1 MAEYLNYM
9 NESNIAYIEALYED
23 FQNDPESVGESW
35 RYFFQGYEF
44 TKKNKMLGLT
54 KDQKDNAKVEALIN
68 RYRQIGHLYAHI
80 NPLEAP
86 TGRLFDEERE
96 SLEGVVGSDMFS
108 PSDFTEDPLSLDEIV
123 RKLEKTYCHHIGSD
137 ISGLPDSEQAMW
149 FQKKMEA
156 CDNTPKLSPEEKKR
170 VHQKLSEA
178 EGFEKFLQA
187 RYLGQKRFSLEGLE
201 SLIPLLDSLLSE
213 STKLGAEEACLAM
226 AHRGRLNVLRNI
238 MGKSDL
244 ELLSEFEGTEFNPF
258 DIDGD
263 VKYHKGYAN
272 EVTCFSGKKV
282 RLYLCPNPSH
292 LEAVNP
298 VLEGF
303 TRSRQ
308 ENTGGEKKVLPI
320 LIHGDAAF
328 AGQGIVL
335 ETLNLSRLKGYS
347 TGGTVHIIT
356 NNMIGFTTNPEDSRS
371 CQYSSDVAKAIRAPV
386 LHVNSQDPE
395 AVIWAAHLACA
406 FREKFHQDIVVD
418 LIGYRKYG
426 HNETDEPSFTQPLL
440 YAALKKHPTTLS
452 LYRSQLVEEGV
463 VSKEEATS
471 CDTEVKDGLQ
481 KSYEKLRKAPEG
493 KPLKVPEAK
502 VPKELQHVLAY
513 KKIQRKQAITPIKTH
528 ISDKKL
534 KELASILTTVPESFS
549 PHPKI
554 TKILEARAKMTKKE
568 GFIDWAFAE
577 LLALASLADG
587 GYSIRL
593 SGQDSKRGT
602 FSSRHAVWFDYKT
615 GEAFEPLQSFKNNF
629 SHVINSP
636 LSEAGCLGFEFGYSV
651 ACERSLVLW
660 EAQFGDFVNGAQ
672 IILDQFLVASEA
684 KWKQVTDLVLL
695 LPHGHEGMGP
705 EHSSARPERFLQAAG
720 NLNIQVCYPTTPS
733 QYFHLLRRQ
742 KLRSFKKPLIIMS
755 PKSLLRHP
763 KVISSPKALT
773 SGTFEPLLVT
783 EPASKKKKEPF
794 AILCTGKIYYDLL
807 QHKEENKLKT
817 DPALIRFEQLYPFP
831 REQLEAYLK
840 KNKHIKEL
848 RWVQEE
854 PQNMGAWN
862 FISFK
867 VELCAEKHD
876 LFYVGR
882 KHSGST
888 AEGTSKAHQIE
899 QKRIVKEAFA

>member
-1 MAEYLNYM
+1 MSDYLSYM
-9 NESNIAYIEALYED
+9 NESNIAYIEGLYED
-23 FQNDPESVGESW
+23 FQADPDSVGETW

-44 TKKNKMLGLT
+44 TKKNKILGLT

-68 RYRQIGHLYAHI
+68 KYRQVGHLYADI
-80 NPLEAP
+80 NPLSAQ
-86 TGRLFDEERE
+86 TDKLFEQEHAN
-96 SLEGVVGSDMFS
+96 LEGIDGSDVFN
-108 PSDFTEDPLSLDEIV
+108 PSDFTEDPLSLDGIV

-149 FQKKMEA
+149 FQKKMES
-156 CDNTPKLSPEEKKR
+156 CENTPRLSLEEKKR
-170 VHQKLSEA
+170 VHQKISDA
-178 EGFEKFLQA
+178 EGFERFLQA

-213 STKLGAEEACLAM
+213 SSNLGAEEVCLAM

-244 ELLSEFEGTEFNPF
+244 ELLSEFEGTEFNPY

-272 EVTCFSGKKV
+272 EITCFNGKKLRV
-282 RLYLCPNPSH
+282 YLSPNPSH

-303 TRSRQ
+303 AKSRQ
-308 ENTGGEKKVLPI
+308 ENIGGTKKVLPV

-328 AGQGIVL
+328 VGQGIVF
-335 ETLNLSRLKGYS
+335 ETLNLSRLEGYS
-347 TGGTVHIIT
+347 TGGTIHIIT

-371 CQYSSDVAKAIRAPV
+371 CHYSSDIAKGIRAPV

-406 FREKFHQDIVVD
+406 FRDKFHHDIVID

-426 HNETDEPSFTQPLL
+426 HNETDEPGFTQPLL
-440 YAALKKHPTTLS
+440 YAQLKKHPTTLA
-452 LYRSQLVEEGV
+452 LYTSRLLEEEILTEEE
-463 VSKEEATS
+463 SKNQQTKAKIKLQES
-471 CDTEVKDGLQ
+471 YDKLKKISGSKKVKL
-481 KSYEKLRKAPEG
+481 
-493 KPLKVPEAK
+493 PEAEA
-502 VPKELQHVLAY
+502 PKGLEHILAY
-513 KKIQRKQAITPIKTH
+513 KKFTRKQVLASVKTNLTT
-528 ISDKKL
+528 KKL
-534 KELASILTTVPESFS
+534 KELAGVLTEIPEDFTA
-549 PHPKI
+549 HPKI
-554 TKILEARAKMTKKE
+554 VKLLALRKKMITS
-568 GFIDWAFAE
+568 GSIDWAFAE
-577 LLALASLADG
+577 LLALASLADS
-587 GYSIRL
+587 GYSIRFT
-593 SGQDSKRGT
+593 GQDSKRGT
-602 FSSRHAVWFDYKT
+602 FSSRHAVLFDCQT
-615 GEAFEPLQSFKNNF
+615 GKPYEPLKRFKSNY
-629 SHVINSP
+629 SEVINSP
-636 LSEAGCLGFEFGYSV
+636 LSEQGCLGFEFGYSV
-651 ACERSLVLW
+651 ASERSLVLW

-705 EHSSARPERFLQAAG
+705 EHSSARPERFLQASG
-720 NLNIQVCYPTTPS
+720 NLNIQVCSATTPA

-742 KLRSFKKPLIIMS
+742 KMTVYKKPLIIMS

-763 KVISSPKALT
+763 KVISEGKEFTEGGFS
-773 SGTFEPLLVT
+773 PLLFT
-783 EPASKKKKEPF
+783 EPSSKRKKENF
-794 AILCTGKIYYDLL
+794 AILCSGKIYYDLL
-807 QHKEENKLKT
+807 EYKEEEKPKK
-817 DPALIRFEQLYPFP
+817 DPIVVRFEQLYPFP
-831 REQLEAYLK
+831 RELLVEFLE

-867 VELCAEKHD
+867 VGISAEK
-876 LFYVGR
+876 LKISYVGR

-888 AEGTSKAHQIE
+888 AEGTLKAHQIE
-899 QKRIVKEAFA
+899 QARIVKEAFL